1 MKFDII
7 KVNKTLNIVLYILLI
22 SITYLYYKQSNAA
35 WIIILFSMIFCIL
48 IVLAFS
54 YRSMYKKHFKELQ
67 NDGLMKL
74 SLLCMVCILL
84 PYTNDWSILYISI
97 LIGMILMDYI
107 QRARIY
113 KCILSNTASSSYY
126 LTGHEDTDI
135 QIRLLFSH
143 SISLFFFDSAVI
155 WKGIICIGVLV
166 YTMFEFRSFYKKY
179 HTTYDKAYFIRIF
192 GFYYT
197 CYFITSLMNLYQFMN
212 FSYYL
217 ICSLSIC
224 GFWKKVYNEE

>member
-7 KVNKTLNIVLYILLI
+7 KVNKTFNIVLYILLFF
-22 SITYLYYKQSNAA
+22 ITYVYYKQINAA
-35 WIIILFSMIFCIL
+35 WILIPFLMIFCIL

-54 YRSMYKKHFKELQ
+54 YRSIYKKHFKELQ
-67 NDGLMKL
+67 KDGLMKL

-84 PYTNDWSILYISI
+84 PYTNDWPMLYISI

-107 QRARIY
+107 QRARLY

-143 SISLFFFDSAVI
+143 MIGLFFFDSAVI
-155 WKGIICIGVLV
+155 WKGILCIGVLL
-166 YTMFEFRSFYKKY
+166 YTIFELKNFYKKY
-179 HTTYDKAYFIRIF
+179 HSTYDIAYFIRIF
-192 GFYYT
+192 GIYYT
-197 CYFITSLMNLYQFMN
+197 CCFITSLMNLYQSMN

-224 GFWKKVYNEE
+224 GFWKKAYIEE